1 MNEATTTAE
10 RLTRTAIPTS
20 STLGAGSFSTS
31 VSAWR
36 QRLHA
41 HRIVLDQAL
50 TLLAAE
56 PETLAMAG
64 LLLIDALRRGRRVLI
79 AGNGGSAAAAQHIA
93 GELVGRFKRERA
105 AYAAIALTTDS
116 AILTAIGNDYGF
128 EQIFAR
134 QVAALGQPGDILLAL
149 STSGQ
154 SANVISAAEM
164 ARAHEMP
171 VIAIT
176 AGSPSRLQRLAD
188 VMIQVPV
195 GDTATA
201 QELHLIA
208 GHLLCEIVEAE
219 LSESPGELVAESPS
233 REGAVAP

>member
-1 MNEATTTAE
+1 MNEATTTTE
-10 RLTRTAIPTS
+10 RPTRTALPTS
-20 STLGAGSFSTS
+20 SATGAVSFSTS
-31 VSAWR
+31 IIAWR

-41 HRIVLDQAL
+41 HRVVLNQAL

-56 PETLAMAG
+56 PETLAKAG
-64 LLLIDALRRGRRVLI
+64 QLLIDALRQSRRVLI

-128 EQIFAR
+128 EQIFAC
-134 QVAALGQPGDILLAL
+134 QVAALGRSGDILLAL
-149 STSGQ
+149 STSGE
-154 SANVISAAEM
+154 SANVIGAAEM
-164 ARAHEMP
+164 ARTREMP
-171 VIAIT
+171 VIAVT
-176 AGSPSRLQRLAD
+176 SSSPSRLQRLAD
-188 VMIQVPV
+188 VTIQVPV
-195 GDTATA
+195 ADTATA

-208 GHLLCEIVEAE
+208 SHLLCEIVEAE

-233 REGAVAP
+233 REGAVAS